1 MASDTAV
8 FRFKQFSLQQT
19 NTAMKVGTD
28 GVLLGAWAPI
38 DHQPQSILDIGSG
51 TGLIALMLA
60 QRSEAFQ
67 IDAIEIEEGAFED
80 CVTNFEQS
88 PWADRLYCYHASLDE
103 FHEEMVDEKYDLI
116 VSNPPFFEVE
126 PSQTDYA
133 RFLARSSKAMPFD
146 QLLEAVSDLLSDV
159 GVFAVVVPYEQA
171 FDLVEMAAQLSLF
184 LFKSTHVRGA
194 QNAPVKRQLLA
205 FSRKQTAQ
213 PIIDELVLE
222 TERHVRT
229 PAYQSLTEAFYLT
242 P

>member
-1 MASDTAV
+1 M
-8 FRFKQFSLQQT
+8 FRFKQFRLQQS

-38 DHQPQSILDIGSG
+38 EHEPQSILDIGSG
-51 TGLIALMLA
+51 TGLVALMLA

-80 CVTNFEQS
+80 SVTNFEHS

-103 FHEEMVDEKYDLI
+103 FHQEMQEEQYDLI

-146 QLLEAVSDLLSDV
+146 QLLEAVADLLSEE
-159 GVFAVVVPYEQA
+159 GVFAVVVPHEQA
-171 FDLVEMAAQLSLF
+171 ADLTEMAAQLSLF
-184 LFKSTHVRGA
+184 VLKSTLVRGTI
-194 QNAPVKRQLLA
+194 QAPIKRQLLA
-205 FSRKQTAQ
+205 FSRKQTPQ
-213 PIIDELVLE
+213 PLIDELVLE

-229 PAYQSLTEAFYLT
+229 PAYQSLTEAFYLS